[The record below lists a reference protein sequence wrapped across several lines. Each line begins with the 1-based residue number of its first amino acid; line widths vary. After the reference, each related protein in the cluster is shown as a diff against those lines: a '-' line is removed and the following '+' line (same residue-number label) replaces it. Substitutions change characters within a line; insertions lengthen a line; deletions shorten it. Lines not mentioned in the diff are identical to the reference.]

1 MAERAQF
8 SGRMPAGGP
17 RSALVVAVLLVAFVG
32 LAVAKPW
39 EAPRP
44 APTPTATAATAIVS
58 PSAAASGTA
67 SPTPPPTLAPTA
79 SPDATAPFT
88 IAPPAA
94 SGAAWPAVRWQ
105 VLPPGS
111 PLWLVSRVVHW
122 PGGYLALG
130 GPAHGSEAVWAS
142 SDGGAWD
149 PVPPGRANTLWP
161 GLSIIGTAS
170 IGSTLWAVTADARKD
185 TAGGGLPLGLWR
197 TSDGLT
203 WDVVPTAGLRSP
215 PDSLGPILF
224 AAQGSTLILAWS
236 RPGVNAGAAHTE
248 LWTSPDGA
256 GWQIA
261 PADTLPAGFEIQA
274 LSPAPGGGILAAG
287 RIVTSTGRAAA
298 ALLRSADGRHWTR
311 VPLPRAPGLPATTY
325 PAVVWVLLPA
335 ASGILAIGATGG
347 SPPGELWWQS
357 ADGRAWTPLR
367 GFWPLDT
374 TPCGEGCGVF
384 PAGLVGSDGTR
395 LVELGT
401 KTGYGFWTSRD
412 ARRWSAAD
420 IAGDAAVAPDAGDEL
435 VLLPGGVIVRAGDR
449 GWLGEAV
456 AAGG

>member
-17 RSALVVAVLLVAFVG
+17 RSALVVAVLLVGFVG

-39 EAPRP
+39 EAPPPTP
-44 APTPTATAATAIVS
+44 APNATAADLAT
-58 PSAAASGTA
+58 PLAAASGSG
-67 SPTPPPTLAPTA
+67 SPAPPATLAPTA

-88 IAPPAA
+88 IAPPAGG
-94 SGAAWPAVRWQ
+94 GAAWAAVRWRA
-105 VLPPGS
+105 LPPGS

-130 GPAHGSEAVWAS
+130 GPANGSGAMWAS

-161 GLSIIGTAS
+161 GLSVIGTAT
-170 IGSTLWAVTADARKD
+170 IGSTLWAVTADAPAD

-197 TSDGLT
+197 TTDGLS
-203 WDVVPTAGLRSP
+203 WEVVPTAGLRSP
-215 PDSLGPILF
+215 PDNLGPTLF
-224 AAQGSTLILAWS
+224 VAHGTTLMLAWS
-236 RPGVNAGAAHTE
+236 RPGANAGPGHTE
-248 LWTSPDGA
+248 LWTSAGGA

-274 LSPAPGGGILAAG
+274 LSPAPDGSVLAAG
-287 RIVTSTGRAAA
+287 RIIASTGRAAA
-298 ALLRSADGRHWTR
+298 TLLRSADGRHWTR
-311 VPLPRAPGLPATTY
+311 VPLSRDPGLPATTY
-325 PAVVWVLLPA
+325 PAVVWSLLPA
-335 ASGILAIGATGG
+335 ANGILAIGATGG

-357 ADGRAWTPLR
+357 ADGRTWTALR
-367 GFWPLDT
+367 DYWPLDT
-374 TPCGEGCGVF
+374 IPCGEGCGVF
-384 PAGLVGSDGTR
+384 PAGLVAADGTR

-420 IAGDAAVAPDAGDEL
+420 IAGDPALAPDAGDEL

-449 GWLGEAV
+449 AWLGEAV
-456 AAGG
+456 PAGG